1 MAIGYIKR
9 LAGPYIGDGTGQ
21 KTFSFG
27 FFVFTE
33 GDVYV
38 ATAATENGAS
48 SNLQQ
53 GTDYTVTL
61 NGDQEASPGGTI
73 TLTAEAGLADGAV
86 LVIGSDVDYTQTLDL
101 TNYTRFPPARI
112 SEELDRIVIQIQQLK
127 GELDRALKTDE
138 TDTQT
143 ASELKEKL
151 LKAAESA
158 FTVASQKAEEA
169 KGYAQEAANSAQFAA
184 DTVADLPAQ
193 TALRI
198 EEINAAAQAA
208 GDHEIERI
216 RAEGD
221 NELVASG
228 MGCDEVTWTLTD
240 AVEPGAEITIP
251 SGLRYLVGRKHLRLS
266 WNGITLYR
274 GQNFDEVGA
283 DDNFSTT
290 IKLLFSAQAG
300 DELNAWVGA
309 LGKGEIAEA
318 VNLANQALDSVSALS
333 QRVVY
338 KDEQAAG

>member
-48 SNLQQ
+48 STLQQ

-61 NGDQEASPGGTI
+61 NADQEASPGGTI

-101 TNYTRFPPARI
+101 TNYTRFPPERI
-112 SEELDRIVIQIQQLK
+112 TRELDRIVVQIQQLK
-127 GELDRALKTDE
+127 SESDRALKTDE

-143 ASELKEKL
+143 PAELKEKL

-169 KGYAQEAANSAQFAA
+169 KSYAQEAANSAQFAA

-221 NELVASG
+221 NELIAAG
-228 MGCDEVTWTLTD
+228 LGCGEVTWTLTD
-240 AVEPGAEITIP
+240 AVASGSEVTIP
-251 SGLRYLVGRKHLRLS
+251 GGIKYLAGRKHLRMA
-266 WNGITLYR
+266 WNGVVLYR
-274 GQNFDEVGA
+274 GQNFDEVGQ
-283 DDNFSTT
+283 DDAFSTT
-290 IKLLFSAQAG
+290 IKLLFDAQAG

-309 LGKGEIAEA
+309 LGKGEIADA
-318 VNLANQALDSVSALS
+318 VSLANQALDSVSALS

-338 KDEQAAG
+338 KDEQAAE